1 MSLMILGLALFLGA
15 HSARIFA
22 PDWRTGLVARIGA
35 GPWKLLNSLVSIV
48 GFLLII
54 WGFASAREHA
64 VLLYAPPAAL
74 RHLNALFTLLA
85 FLLVSAAY
93 VPRNHLKA
101 YVGHPMVAGVK
112 TWAFGHL
119 LATGMLH
126 DVILFGS
133 FLLWA
138 VIDFALSRRRDRAEG
153 VVYPAGTVVGDLIT
167 VLVGLLTWAV
177 FAFWLH
183 QRWIGANPFV

>member
-1 MSLMILGLALFLGA
+1 MSLMILGLILFLGA
-15 HSARIFA
+15 HSARICA
-22 PDWRTGLVARIGA
+22 PGWRAAMVARIGA
-35 GPWKLLNSLVSIV
+35 GRWKLLNSAVSIT
-48 GFLLII
+48 GFVLII
-54 WGFASAREHA
+54 WGFASARQHA
-64 VLLYAPPAAL
+64 MALYTPPAAL

-101 YVGHPMVAGVK
+101 YVGHPMVAGLK
-112 TWAFGHL
+112 SWAFGHL

-138 VIDFALSRRRDRAEG
+138 VIDFAISRRRDRAEG
-153 VVYPAGTVVGDLIT
+153 VIYPAGTAAGDLIT
-167 VLVGLLTWAV
+167 VLVGVITWAV

-183 QRWIGANPFV
+183 QRWIGVNSFV

>member
-1 MSLMILGLALFLGA
+1 MSLMILGLILFLGA
-15 HSARIFA
+15 HSARIVA
-22 PDWRTGLVARIGA
+22 PDWRAGMVARIGV
-35 GPWKLLNSLVSIV
+35 GPWKLLGSLVSIV
-48 GFLLII
+48 GFVLII
-54 WGFASAREHA
+54 WGFASARQQA
-64 VLLYAPPAAL
+64 IVLYTPPAAL

-112 TWAFGHL
+112 SWAFGHL
-119 LATGMLH
+119 LATGMLQ

-138 VIDFALSRRRDRAEG
+138 VLDFVISRRRDRTEG
-153 VVYPAGTVVGDLIT
+153 VGYPAGTAGGDLIT
-167 VLVGLLTWAV
+167 VLVGVITWAV

-183 QRWIGANPFV
+183 QRWIGVNPFV